1 MSLVKL
7 VVSTIRTH
15 LQVNLVL
22 WEMWIQRKRRKKKNK
37 KRVQLASNNDLY
49 FLSPTE
55 IFGIPMK
62 MVSNASL
69 SSWISCNTVS

>member
-1 MSLVKL
+1 MDPKEEA
-7 VVSTIRTH
+7 
-15 LQVNLVL
+15 Q
-22 WEMWIQRKRRKKKNK
+22 KKKKKNE

-69 SSWISCNTVS
+69 SSWISCNTVSWTPFTRLLNPFFESPKN

>member
-1 MSLVKL
+1 MGDVDPKEEA
-7 VVSTIRTH
+7 
-15 LQVNLVL
+15 Q
-22 WEMWIQRKRRKKKNK
+22 KKNNNK

-69 SSWISCNTVS
+69 SSWISCDTVSWTPFTRLLNPFFESPKN

>member
-1 MSLVKL
+1 MDPKEEA
-7 VVSTIRTH
+7 
-15 LQVNLVL
+15 Q
-22 WEMWIQRKRRKKKNK
+22 KKKK
-37 KRVQLASNNDLY
+37 KMKDEYNSPLTMFN

-69 SSWISCNTVS
+69 SSWISCNTVSWTPFTRLLNPFFESPKN